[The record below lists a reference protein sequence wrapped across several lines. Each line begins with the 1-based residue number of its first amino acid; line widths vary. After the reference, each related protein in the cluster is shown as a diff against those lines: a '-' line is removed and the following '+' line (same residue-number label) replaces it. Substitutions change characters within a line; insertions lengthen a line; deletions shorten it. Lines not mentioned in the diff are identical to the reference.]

1 MGTNMLRNLFC
12 AAMLFHTGAV
22 AAGSDIWASLFSETL
37 QQARNGDS
45 EAQYNVGAMYQNGR
59 GVAANRNK
67 AIEWYTRAADQGNSK
82 AMSRLE
88 LMEANRSSF
97 NSEMQH
103 AENGNAESQYN
114 IGNMFTKG
122 NGTGIDLKQA
132 VSWYEKAAS
141 QGHIKAAYK
150 LGLAHY
156 EGAGVRK
163 SGKQALKWFSI
174 AADDGY
180 APAHYYLGKLHAEGN
195 GVRRNYGTALEWFTR
210 AVDGGFDQARGEM
223 IDVTERIQMQ
233 AAGSKPAKPR
243 AKKIAKAKPK
253 PAAAVASKQ
262 PAPAVAKPEPAV
274 AVASTEPTS
283 AVPRPKLAAAITSK
297 KTTAA
302 ATSEADVTADTGDA
316 SGISIMENLMLGNW
330 SRNEQPVAW
339 LPSSV
344 TNCRTEQNRI
354 ICFSDDQLRE
364 SGNKT
369 VKFKTKAIISHFS
382 AAGTFTVTYRNLVI
396 SAVSKQPVSTGDVAA
411 FDEVQE
417 EKGYAIRTGW
427 GKEHTLECLM
437 SDSHAVNCTKNKV
450 QALAL
455 VNKQQVAG
463 SR

>member
-1 MGTNMLRNLFC
+1 MRTNMLRNLLC
-12 AAMLFHTGAV
+12 AATLLHTGAI
-22 AAGSDIWASLFSETL
+22 AAGSDIWASLFRETL
-37 QQARNGDS
+37 LQARNGDS

-59 GVAANRNK
+59 GVEASRDK
-67 AIEWYTRAADQGNSK
+67 ALEWYTRAAEQGNSK
-82 AMSRLE
+82 AVSRLG

-97 NSEMQH
+97 NSELQQ
-103 AENGNAESQYN
+103 AENGSAESQYN
-114 IGNMFTKG
+114 VGNMFTKG

-163 SGKQALKWFSI
+163 NGKQALKWFSI

-180 APAHYYLGKLHAEGN
+180 APAQYYLGRLHAEGN

-223 IDVTERIQMQ
+223 IDVTERMQME
-233 AAGSKPAKPR
+233 AASGKPAQP
-243 AKKIAKAKPK
+243 KAE
-253 PAAAVASKQ
+253 ATVA
-262 PAPAVAKPEPAV
+262 AKPEPATASKQPTPRV
-274 AVASTEPTS
+274 AKPEAR
-283 AVPRPKLAAAITSK
+283 ALATREAA
-297 KTTAA
+297 
-302 ATSEADVTADTGDA
+302 VTADAGTPQEPAIAGDA
-316 SGISIMENLMLGNW
+316 SGISIMENIMLGNW
-330 SRNEQPVAW
+330 SRKEQPVAW
-339 LPSSV
+339 LPSSIN
-344 TNCRTEQNRI
+344 NCRTEQNRI
-354 ICFSDDQLRE
+354 VCFSDDQLRE
-364 SGNKT
+364 SGNNT

-382 AAGTFTVTYRNLVI
+382 AAGAFNVTYRNLVI
-396 SAVSKQPVSTGDVAA
+396 SAVSKQPASAGEVAA

-417 EKGYAIRTGW
+417 EKGYTVRTGW

-437 SDSHAVNCTKNKV
+437 SDSHTVNCTKNKI

>member
-67 AIEWYTRAADQGNSK
+67 AIEWYTRAADQDNSK

-163 SGKQALKWFSI
+163 NGKQALKWFSI

-180 APAHYYLGKLHAEGN
+180 APAQYYLGRLHVEGN

-223 IDVTERIQMQ
+223 IDVTERMQMQ
-233 AAGSKPAKPR
+233 AASGKPAQPK
-243 AKKIAKAKPK
+243 AEATVAAKPE
-253 PAAAVASKQ
+253 PAAAIASKQ
-262 PAPAVAKPEPAV
+262 PTPGVAKPEP
-274 AVASTEPTS
+274 S
-283 AVPRPKLAAAITSK
+283 AP
-297 KTTAA
+297 
-302 ATSEADVTADTGDA
+302 ATSEAAVSADAGDA
-316 SGISIMENLMLGNW
+316 SGISIMENIMLGNW
-330 SRNEQPVAW
+330 SRNGQPVAW
-339 LPSSV
+339 LPSSIN
-344 TNCRTEQNRI
+344 NCRTEQNRI
-354 ICFSDDQLRE
+354 VCFSGDQVRE
-364 SGNKT
+364 SGNNT

-382 AAGTFTVTYRNLVI
+382 AAGAFNVTYRNLVL
-396 SAVSKQPVSTGDVAA
+396 SAVSKEPASIGEVAA
-411 FDEVQE
+411 FDEALE
-417 EKGYAIRTGW
+417 EKGYTVRTGW

-437 SDSHAVNCTKNKV
+437 SDSHAVNCTKNKI

-455 VNKQQVAG
+455 VNQQQVAG